1 MSFKERWLKFKSQ
14 LPAIW
19 DAIKQLS
26 VWMFGSF
33 LLPIVQ
39 LLFILLSK
47 KTSSIDLSMYNIV
60 FVTIAS
66 FLTSVFFVTS
76 FWKQNRMLVRMLLI
90 LSYLISFGLFVV
102 SLVQILHGT
111 EVFDI
116 DVYMWGALIAL
127 SFAVLVGFYSK
138 YDESTAL
145 SREIA
150 SQAKSTTKSIV
161 NGKEVNV

>member
-1 MSFKERWLKFKSQ
+1 MSIDERWQKCITQ

-26 VWMFGSF
+26 VWIFGSF

-47 KTSSIDLSMYNIV
+47 KTSEVNLSMYNIV

-76 FWKQNRMLVRMLLI
+76 FWKQNRMLVRMLLV
-90 LSYLISFGLFVV
+90 LSYLISFGLFIV
-102 SLVQILHGT
+102 SMVQILHGI

-127 SFAVLVGFYSK
+127 TFAVLVGFYSK
-138 YDESTAL
+138 YDENLAI

-150 SQAKSTTKSIV
+150 SQAKNTKKSKV